1 MTAPLSR
8 AMALPMRDEWRKW
21 GFLALTL
28 LALGMGYAATLGE
41 MVHVWRT
48 SETYAHGF
56 LIAPIA
62 LWLLHRQRAMKQ
74 LTAHTVDQKLEA
86 SFAQLL
92 RRRGLLRLLLRPLLP
107 LPHLQQL

>member
-1 MTAPLSR
+1 
-8 AMALPMRDEWRKW
+8 MRDEWRKW
-21 GFLALTL
+21 GFLGLTL

-62 LWLLHRQRAMKQ
+62 LWLLHRQRA
-74 LTAHTVDQKLEA
+74 E
-86 SFAQLL
+86 LL
-92 RRRGLLRLLLRPLLP
+92 ATPWQPAPLAIEN
-107 LPHLQQL
+107 